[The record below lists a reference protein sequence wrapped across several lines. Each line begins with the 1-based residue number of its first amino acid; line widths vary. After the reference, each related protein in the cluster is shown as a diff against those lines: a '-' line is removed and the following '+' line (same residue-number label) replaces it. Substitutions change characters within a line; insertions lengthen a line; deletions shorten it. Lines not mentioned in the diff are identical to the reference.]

1 MDKKPKVPLTKT
13 QALIR
18 LQKYCVYQDRC
29 HSEVRSKLIELGIY
43 GDDLENIIV
52 ELISE
57 NFLNEE
63 RFARSYA
70 RGKFKIKKWGR
81 IRIQQEL
88 RRRKISAYCIKKA
101 MVELEDYDYDQ
112 QLVDLLEKKN
122 RTLREPDLWKRRAKL
137 VDHAM
142 RKGFETGLAWETVK
156 RLWPL

>member
-1 MDKKPKVPLTKT
+1 MDKKPKISLTKT

-29 HSEVRSKLIELGIY
+29 HSEVRSKLMEVGVY
-43 GDDLENIIV
+43 GDDLENV
-52 ELISE
+52 MAELISE

-70 RGKFKIKKWGR
+70 RGKFRIKKWGR

-122 RTLREPDLWKRRAKL
+122 RTLREPDLWKRRGKL
-137 VDHAM
+137 ANHAV
-142 RKGFETGLAWETVK
+142 RKGFETGLVWETIK
-156 RLWPL
+156 RLWP

>member
-1 MDKKPKVPLTKT
+1 M
-13 QALIR
+13 
-18 LQKYCVYQDRC
+18 
-29 HSEVRSKLIELGIY
+29 EVGVY
-43 GDDLENIIV
+43 GDDLENV
-52 ELISE
+52 MAELISE

-70 RGKFKIKKWGR
+70 RGKFRIKKWGR

-122 RTLREPDLWKRRAKL
+122 RTLREPDLWKRRGKL
-137 VDHAM
+137 ANHAV
-142 RKGFETGLAWETVK
+142 RKGFETGLVWETIK
-156 RLWPL
+156 RLWP